1 MLKKLSV
8 LLLVLALVSVCPGI
22 LAEEPASPERTVHAD
37 LLLTVDYGDQVTYVI
52 GHKSPD
58 ADTVGSAIAYAGLL
72 QQLGISAKAAV
83 AGPVNQETKYALDL
97 FGIDQPEVLSDAA
110 GKQFVLVD
118 HSEYTQALDGMRS
131 ARIVGVVDHHGIG
144 DVFADSEESIL
155 TLSERIEAEFPK
167 IYASSKMDMLFCLV
181 STENRT
187 RMIWCGDGAEAL
199 VRAAFPDYD
208 GSGSL
213 IFEPKAPRKSKV
225 VPPLTRALEEKQK

>member
-8 LLLVLALVSVCPGI
+8 LLLVLALVSVCPGVP
-22 LAEEPASPERTVHAD
+22 AEEPASP
-37 LLLTVDYGDQVTYVI
+37 
-52 GHKSPD
+52 
-58 ADTVGSAIAYAGLL
+58 
-72 QQLGISAKAAV
+72 
-83 AGPVNQETKYALDL
+83 
-97 FGIDQPEVLSDAA
+97 
-110 GKQFVLVD
+110 
-118 HSEYTQALDGMRS
+118 
-131 ARIVGVVDHHGIG
+131 
-144 DVFADSEESIL
+144 
-155 TLSERIEAEFPK
+155 ERIEAEFPK